1 MIETIKLGTIGRA
14 TRTRE
19 RARPRVCGVQDKTKG
34 AALLPALR
42 ARVLIEVGEVGGVG
56 RRGAVLKG
64 AGRRVRTPSAC

>member
-1 MIETIKLGTIGRA
+1 MIETIKLGTIGHA

-42 ARVLIEVGEVGGVG
+42 ARVLIDVGGVGEVGGVG
-56 RRGAVLKG
+56 R
-64 AGRRVRTPSAC
+64 C